1 MTNLENGTTRW
12 KRVGRVACVRLAIA
26 VALCAV
32 VPAPAFAQSGW
43 KPESTVELIV
53 PSGPGGG
60 TDHTARV
67 VQQVLQQK
75 QLVSVPVA
83 VVNKTGGGG
92 TLALSYL
99 NQFRGNAHYLH
110 LASAVLLT
118 SHIVGR
124 TPINYTDLTPVALLQ
139 SEYVVLAVKADSSLK
154 NAHDLVARLKQDP
167 AALSI
172 SVGTSFGGANH
183 SAIAAVARSAGIDS
197 RKLKTVVFKS
207 SSEAALAALGGH
219 VDVVSASASQVLTHV
234 RSGALRLIGV
244 TSPARLKGDLATV
257 PTLKEQGINVEV
269 NNFRMLVGPKDLTTP
284 QLAYWDQV
292 LAKMVQA
299 EEWKKDL
306 ERDVVEDT
314 YLNSRDIRKYL
325 DSEYAELKSLLIEMG
340 LAR

>member
-1 MTNLENGTTRW
+1 MNAWVAGDCAGFRW
-12 KRVGRVACVRLAIA
+12 MVMA
-26 VALCAV
+26 VAVCVTAV
-32 VPAPAFAQSGW
+32 APALAQGW
-43 KPESTVELIV
+43 KPESAVELIV
-53 PSGPGGG
+53 PSGAGGG

-75 QLVSVPVA
+75 QLVSVPVT

-92 TLALSYL
+92 AVALSYL

-139 SEYVVLAVKADSSLK
+139 SEYVVLAVKADSPLK
-154 NAHDLVARLKQDP
+154 NANDLVALLKRDTG
-167 AALSI
+167 ALSI

-183 SAIAAVARSAGIDS
+183 SAIAAVARTAGIDP
-197 RKLKTVVFKS
+197 RKLKTVVFKA
-207 SSEAALAALGGH
+207 SSEAAVAALGGH

-244 TSPARLKGDLATV
+244 TAPARQKGDLATV

-269 NNFRMLVGPKDLTTP
+269 NNFRMLIGPKDLTAA

-292 LAKMVQA
+292 LARMVLT

-306 ERDVVEDT
+306 ERDVVSDT
-314 YLNSRDIRKYL
+314 YMNSREIRKYL
-325 DSEYAELKSLLIEMG
+325 DSEYAELKSLLAEMG
-340 LAR
+340 LVK

>member
-1 MTNLENGTTRW
+1 MSRQNENDGGAM
-12 KRVGRVACVRLAIA
+12 KVGDGLRLLAASILWVAAA
-26 VALCAV
+26 M
-32 VPAPAFAQSGW
+32 PAAAQDW
-43 KPESTVELIV
+43 KPEGPVELIV
-53 PSGPGGG
+53 PSGAGGG

-75 QLVSVPVA
+75 QLVSVPVN

-92 TLALSYL
+92 TVALSYL
-99 NQFRGNAHYLH
+99 SQFKGDARYLH

-139 SEYVVLAVKADSSLK
+139 SEYVVLAVKADSPLK
-154 NAHDLVARLKQDP
+154 SAGDMVARLKQDP
-167 AALSI
+167 ASLSI

-183 SAIAAVARSAGIDS
+183 SAVAAVARSAGVDS
-197 RKLKTVVFKS
+197 KRLKTVVFKA
-207 SSEAALAALGGH
+207 SSEAAVAALGGH
-219 VDVVSASASQVLTHV
+219 VDIVSASASQVLTHV

-244 TSPARLKGDLATV
+244 SAPARLKRDLAKV

-269 NNFRMLVGPKDLTTP
+269 NNFRMLVGPKDLTAA
-284 QLAYWDQV
+284 QVAYWDQV

-314 YLNSRDIRKYL
+314 YMNSREIRKYL
-325 DSEYAELKSLLIEMG
+325 DSEYAQLKSLLTEMG
-340 LAR
+340 LAK

>member
-1 MTNLENGTTRW
+1 
-12 KRVGRVACVRLAIA
+12 V
-26 VALCAV
+26 LCAA
-32 VPAPAFAQSGW
+32 APAQSLAQGW
-43 KPESTVELIV
+43 KPEGPVEIIV

-60 TDHTARV
+60 TDRTARV
-67 VQQVLQQK
+67 LQQVMQQK
-75 QLVSVPVA
+75 QLLPVPVN

-92 TLALSYL
+92 TVALSYL
-99 NQFRGNAHYLH
+99 SQFKGDARYLH

-139 SEYVVLAVKADSSLK
+139 SEYVVLAVKNDSPLK
-154 NAHDLVARLKQDP
+154 STTDLLARLKQDP
-167 AALSI
+167 ASLSI

-183 SAIAAVARSAGIDS
+183 SAIAAVARSGGVDPK
-197 RKLKTVVFKS
+197 KLKTVVFKA
-207 SSEAALAALGGH
+207 SSEAAVAALGGH

-244 TSPARLKGDLATV
+244 TAPARLKGDLAKV

-269 NNFRMLVGPKDLTTP
+269 NNFRMLVGPNGMTAA

-292 LAKMVQA
+292 LAKLVQA
-299 EEWKKDL
+299 DEWKKDL

-314 YLNSRDIRKYL
+314 YMNSRDIRKYL

-340 LAR
+340 LAK

>member
-1 MTNLENGTTRW
+1 MKG
-12 KRVGRVACVRLAIA
+12 GRRKSEGGRFFYFWIA
-26 VALCAV
+26 VAILAV
-32 VPAPAFAQSGW
+32 RSGAGIPEARAQGW
-43 KPESTVELIV
+43 KPEGAVEIIV

-75 QLVSVPVA
+75 QLVSVPVT
-83 VVNKTGGGG
+83 VVNKAGGGG
-92 TLALSYL
+92 TVALSYL
-99 NQFRGNAHYLH
+99 NQFRGNAQYLH

-139 SEYVVLAVKADSSLK
+139 SEYVVLAVKADSPLR
-154 NAHDLVARLKQDP
+154 NANDLVARLKQDP
-167 AALSI
+167 ASLSI

-183 SAIAAVARSAGIDS
+183 SAVAAVARAAGIDP

-207 SSEAALAALGGH
+207 SSDAAVAALGGH
-219 VDVVSASASQVLTHV
+219 VDMVSASASQVLTHV

-244 TSPARLKGDLATV
+244 TAPARLKGDLAAV
-257 PTLKEQGINVEV
+257 PTLKEQGIPVEV
-269 NNFRMLVGPKDLTTP
+269 NNFRLLIGPKDLTAA

-292 LAKMVQA
+292 LARMVQS

-314 YLNSRDIRKYL
+314 YMNSREVRKYL
-325 DSEYAELKSLLIEMG
+325 DTEYAELKTLLVEMG
-340 LAR
+340 LAK